1 MPCKYLIA
9 MDGIAVVELWTGE
22 VTLDEL
28 IAHKQRLSRDPS
40 IKAGAS
46 VLSDFTRATIE
57 ISPDGVRK
65 LSEMDNDARG
75 NAAISRYAFL
85 VDYDVY
91 DEAQLFADE
100 VNSHGKSVIVFNSLE
115 LAATWLGMDFEKVR
129 EILQSVAPRHDQR
142 RPAHGT
148 HASPD

>member
-1 MPCKYLIA
+1 
-9 MDGIAVVELWTGE
+9 MDGNAVVELWTGE

-28 IAHKQRLSRDPS
+28 IAHKQRLSRDSS

-57 ISPDGVRK
+57 ISPDGVRR

-75 NAAISRYAFL
+75 DAAISRYAFL

-91 DEAQLFADE
+91 DKAQLFADE

-115 LAATWLGMDFEKVR
+115 LAATWLGMEFEKVR
-129 EILQSVAPRHDQR
+129 EILQSVAPRQDRR
-142 RPAHGT
+142 RPSHDA

>member
-1 MPCKYLIA
+1 MPCKFLIA
-9 MDGIAVVELWTGE
+9 MDENAVLEQWTGA

-57 ISPDGVRK
+57 ISPEGVRK
-65 LSEMDNDARG
+65 LSEMDKDARG
-75 NAAISRYAFL
+75 NAAISRYALL

-91 DEAQLFADE
+91 EEAQLFADE
-100 VNSHGKSVIVFNSLE
+100 VNNHGKSVIIFNSLE
-115 LAATWLGMDFEKVR
+115 LAATWLGMEFEKVR
-129 EILQSVAPRHDQR
+129 ENLQSVASRHDR
-142 RPAHGT
+142 RHLAHDAN
-148 HASPD
+148 ASPD